1 MPGLLTEIGELM
13 TVYSDIIG
21 DVLDIISEM
30 RDTGDFDENTL
41 ETIEW
46 RLK

>member
-1 MPGLLTEIGELM
+1 MATYESF
-13 TVYSDIIG
+13 VADI
-21 DVLDIISEM
+21 LDLIAEM

>member
-1 MPGLLTEIGELM
+1 MATYEDF
-13 TVYSDIIG
+13 VA
-21 DVLDIISEM
+21 DVLDMIAEM

-46 RLK
+46 RIK

>member
-1 MPGLLTEIGELM
+1 MSIE
-13 TVYSDIIG
+13 DI
-21 DVLDIISEM
+21 LDMVAEM

-46 RLK
+46 RIS